1 MADQSL
7 QLRLTQKLALAPQL
21 QQAIRLLQLNR
32 IELREYIQDAL
43 DSNPILERGEAD
55 SASPAERDAESG
67 GEKDASASDQDNA
80 GADDYGDSAGNELDD
95 WDSGFSTDDQW
106 SQGSSGEAW
115 SGESQI
121 ADTSDET
128 LREHL
133 LWQINLSHFSPTDA
147 AIAAAIVYG
156 LDDEGF
162 LQDSLEDIRAS
173 LAPEILADPEEILA
187 VLHRIQRMEPVGVAS
202 RDAAECLRVQ
212 LSTLP
217 GDTPGRELAMRI
229 ARDFLDLVARHDL
242 DELRKN
248 TGAGDEALVSAI
260 QLIQSLEPRP
270 GARYDNRRDEYLV
283 PDVYVT
289 RVDDQWRVT
298 LNPENDPGLR
308 LNNYYIT
315 LLRKSGGKDADYLK
329 GRLQEA
335 RWLMSSIEMR
345 NRTLLNVSQSI
356 VELQQ
361 DFLEQGEIA
370 MRPLVL
376 REVAE
381 AVGVHESTVSRATTR
396 KYMLT
401 PRGIYELK
409 YFFSS
414 HVATSNGGAASA
426 TAVKARLQILL
437 DKEPESS
444 PLSDQDLSDLLRE
457 AGIRVARRTVAKYR
471 ESLGIGSSSERRR
484 QYRRKA
490 SIRQAGP
497 HSWSMD

>member
-1 MADQSL
+1 MAEQSL

-43 DSNPILERGEAD
+43 DSNPILERGEG
-55 SASPAERDAESG
+55 DAGPE
-67 GEKDASASDQDNA
+67 A
-80 GADDYGDSAGNELDD
+80 GADE
-95 WDSGFSTDDQW
+95 FSTDTDGGADAEVTGLEAEDWESSLSMDDQW
-106 SQGSSGEAW
+106 ADSSSGGGDGFSSEA
-115 SGESQI
+115 QI
-121 ADTSDET
+121 ADSSDES

-133 LWQINLSHFSPTDA
+133 LWQINLSHFSPQDA

-156 LDDEGF
+156 LDDDGF
-162 LQDSLEDIRAS
+162 LQDSIDDIRAS
-173 LAPEILADPEEILA
+173 LAPELLVEEPEVLA

-202 RDAAECLRVQ
+202 RDTAECIRVQ
-212 LSTLP
+212 LSALP
-217 GDTPGRELAMRI
+217 GDTAGRELALRI
-229 ARDFLDLVARHDL
+229 ARDYLDLVAQHDL
-242 DELRKN
+242 DELRRH
-248 TGAGDEALVSAI
+248 TGASNESLENALL
-260 QLIQSLEPRP
+260 LIQSLEPRP

-289 RVDDQWRVT
+289 RVNDKWRIT

-308 LNNYYIT
+308 LNTYYID

-335 RWLMSSIEMR
+335 RWLMSSLEMR
-345 NRTLLNVSQSI
+345 NRTLMNVAQSI
-356 VELQQ
+356 VEFQQ

-381 AVGVHESTVSRATTR
+381 RVEVHESTVSRATTR

-414 HVATSNGGAASA
+414 HVNTTQGGTVSA
-426 TAVKARLQILL
+426 TAVKARIAMLL
-437 DKEPESS
+437 EHEPESK
-444 PLSDQDLSDLLRE
+444 PLSDQEITRLLRE
-457 AGIRVARRTVAKYR
+457 LNIKVARRTVAKYR
-471 ESLGIGSSSERRR
+471 ESLGIGSSAERRR
-484 QYRRKA
+484 EYRRKA
-490 SIRQAGP
+490 ALRKSALN
-497 HSWSMD
+497 